1 MANDRDL
8 ILMHIKQY
16 GSITAKEANDIYGI
30 MRCAARIDELR
41 NMGIPIKT
49 DMEAGRNRRGKISKF
64 ARYSLE
70 VSE

>member
-8 ILMHIKQY
+8 ILMHIKLY

-30 MRCAARIDELR
+30 MRYAARIDELR

-49 DMEAGRNRRGKISKF
+49 DMEAGKNRRGKISKF